1 MLVIKNKLSRAFLF
15 YQGPAIFWAM
25 LIFVLSSLPDIPGP
39 RLGVEFED
47 KWGHVVVYTILGIL
61 LARAFFQQRR
71 FPSCRRN
78 YILIAIII
86 GIVYGIS
93 DEYHQSFVPG
103 RFADVVD
110 ALADTLG
117 IIIGVLLFRFV
128 PFFYRN

>member
-1 MLVIKNKLSRAFLF
+1 
-15 YQGPAIFWAM
+15 
-25 LIFVLSSLPDIPGP
+25 
-39 RLGVEFED
+39 
-47 KWGHVVVYTILGIL
+47 
-61 LARAFFQQRR
+61 
-71 FPSCRRN
+71 